1 MKIPAFQRKSGR
13 EISLRASVSGRIPQN
28 KMTTRPSSPRHIK
41 MIAIHRGETRI
52 LELFISFQKP
62 LSL

>member
-28 KMTTRPSSPRHIK
+28 KMTTNPTTPRTNKIRAAHGEEVEIPEFLVFINKPSPI
-41 MIAIHRGETRI
+41 
-52 LELFISFQKP
+52 
-62 LSL
+62 